1 MNKDMELH
9 NFKKRID
16 LSVIIPVYND
26 ADALAHFLPKL
37 IQWLQANIHVSE
49 IILVDDGST
58 DHIESI
64 YEKFLS
70 ERDKNMDLTLLRFS
84 RNFGKE
90 TALFAGLEASVGDLT
105 VMMDADGQHT
115 VDVLE
120 KMLKIADDEIDMV
133 AAVQQS
139 RTEES
144 WLSRFFKR
152 CFYALMQDGQGYKIK
167 PNAGDFRLMNRKVVK
182 ALLSLP
188 ERQRFTKGLYSWV
201 GFNTVYLSYVAE
213 KRAAGKSKFNFK
225 ELFELAV
232 VGLTSF
238 SQKPLRWIV
247 RMGLVVSLM
256 ALGYGSYV
264 VLEVVFF
271 GKETPGW
278 ATLAAGLM
286 FSTGVQLISIGVI
299 GEYVGRIYEETKQR
313 PLYIMRKT
321 RTTRTTTDKK
331 TMVNDDF
338 K

>member
-9 NFKKRID
+9 NFKKHID

-139 RTEES
+139 RADES
-144 WLSRFFKR
+144 WLSRLFKK
-152 CFYALMQDGQGYKIK
+152 CFYALMQDGQGYKVK
-167 PNAGDFRLMNRKVVK
+167 PNAGDFRLMNRKVVD

-256 ALGYGSYV
+256 ALAYGCYV
-264 VLEVVFF
+264 VFEAVFL

-321 RTTRTTTDKK
+321 LTTRTTTDEQ
-331 TMVNDDF
+331 NNEE
-338 K
+338 